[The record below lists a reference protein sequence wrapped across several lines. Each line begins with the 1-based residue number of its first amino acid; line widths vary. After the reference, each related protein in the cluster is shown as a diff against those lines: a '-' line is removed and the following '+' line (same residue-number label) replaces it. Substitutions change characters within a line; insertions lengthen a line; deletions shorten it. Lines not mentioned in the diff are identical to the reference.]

1 MGEEQLL
8 QLAQEFL
15 FSDAGKKLVG
25 EDIDL
30 SVIENQIKSEIQS
43 QALGLESKA
52 SGIDITKKPTLSREE
67 RKANREE
74 EKIQNREEREKRKE
88 ERKEERAERKEARQE
103 RGGTIGQFI
112 PKFGSYKVSG
122 TVYNKFNNRPI
133 KGILV
138 SPAIKDPISGIP
150 IVIGTGSRVAEEV
163 NGKKTIKKE
172 EVETNKEGKFEI
184 SLRLPFLPYNGKVL
198 LEVYLMYTAN
208 SQEVDNSAR
217 DEEGNLILD
226 KNGNEIEINFSPGLQ
241 PILTRER
248 EVKEVLPIF
257 PLTDLATAAEDAL
270 PAYLREYY
278 PVYKDI
284 REATLAPKEKALI
297 FRKQRILKSVE
308 VIQTRLLP
316 LAIELLLAFGITK
329 LSERNQKICP
339 PASALNTNTERRN
352 RVVRQLN
359 QIFRQ
364 ITLNTAIAAALT
376 AIAGSLRSGRKTIEN
391 LPLPLGAPIAV
402 GVPYSVVSKLQTVE
416 AVLKEF
422 ESDNTELN
430 KQIVN
435 GLVLLTAAI
444 TTILVLLK
452 LLDELTQEC
461 ATELNIQPEA
471 ISQELL
477 DLTSEANEEGVVSVN
492 QINGFTLEVQAMD
505 QNAAGNLKRRQAV
518 GKNSQ
523 GIILVKGDPSFSSSD
538 QILINELAFYIQ
550 SNNLK
555 AF

>member
-25 EDIDL
+25 DTIDL
-30 SVIENQIKSEIQS
+30 DSLKTQITSELKS
-43 QALGLESKA
+43 QALKLQSEVNEKN
-52 SGIDITKKPTLSREE
+52 ITEKSTLSREE
-67 RKANREE
+67 RKAARQDER
-74 EKIQNREEREKRKE
+74 IQNREEREKRKE
-88 ERKEERAERKEARQE
+88 ERKEARQERKEARQE

-112 PKFGSYKVSG
+112 PKFGSYKISG
-122 TVYNKFNNRPI
+122 GVYNKFNNTPL
-133 KGILV
+133 KGV
-138 SPAIKDPISGIP
+138 MVVPAIKDPVLGSP
-150 IVIGTGSRVAEEV
+150 IVIGGGERIVERTVD
-163 NGKKTIKKE
+163 GKKV
-172 EVETNKEGKFEI
+172 VEKRNVTTDINGRFEI
-184 SLRLPFLPYNGKVL
+184 SLRLPYLPYNNKIL
-198 LEVYLMYTAN
+198 LEVYLLYKASPIPAT
-208 SQEVDNSAR
+208 DK
-217 DEEGNLILD
+217 EGKVILD
-226 KNGNEIEINFSPGLQ
+226 KNGDEIEIRFSPGLQ

-257 PLTDLATAAEDAL
+257 PLTDLTTAAEDAL
-270 PAYLREYY
+270 PTYLGEYY
-278 PVYKDI
+278 PIYKDV
-284 REATLAPKEKALI
+284 REAILAPKEKALI
-297 FRKQRILKSVE
+297 FRKQRILKSIE
-308 VIQTRLLP
+308 TIQTRLLP
-316 LAIELLLAFGITK
+316 LAIELLLTFGITK

-339 PASALNTNTERRN
+339 SASALNANVERRN

-359 QIFRQ
+359 QIFNQ

-376 AIAGSLRSGRKTIEN
+376 AIAGSLKSGRKTIEN

-402 GVPYSVVSKLQTVE
+402 GVPYSVVSKLQAVE
-416 AVLKEF
+416 KVLEEL

-430 KQIVN
+430 KQIIN

-452 LLDELTQEC
+452 LLDEMTQEC
-461 ATELNIQPEA
+461 ATELNVQPEA
-471 ISQELL
+471 ISQELI
-477 DLTSEANEEGVVSVN
+477 DLSNEATEEGVTSPNVV
-492 QINGFTLEVQAMD
+492 NGFTLEVQTID
-505 QNAAGNLKRRQAV
+505 QNAVGKLKRRQAV

-523 GIILVKGDPSFSSSD
+523 GIILIKGDPSFSSSD

>member
-30 SVIENQIKSEIQS
+30 SSLENQIKTEIQS
-43 QALGLESKA
+43 RALELQSKVNG
-52 SGIDITKKPTLSREE
+52 SDTNQNPTLSREE
-67 RKANREE
+67 RKTARQDERV
-74 EKIQNREEREKRKE
+74 QNREEREKRVK
-88 ERKEERAERKEARQE
+88 ERKEEREIQAEERKE

-112 PKFGSYKVSG
+112 PKFQSYKISG
-122 TVYNKFNNRPI
+122 TVYNKFNNTPI
-133 KGILV
+133 KGVKIV
-138 SPAIKDPISGIP
+138 PALKDPVFGSP
-150 IVIGTGSRVAEEV
+150 IIIGGGSRTAEEINDERIV
-163 NGKKTIKKE
+163 KKE
-172 EVETNKEGKFEI
+172 EVLTNVDGKFEI
-184 SLRLPFLPYNGKVL
+184 FLRLPYLPYNDKVL
-198 LEVYLMYTAN
+198 LETYLLYTAPPTPAT
-208 SQEVDNSAR
+208 DK
-217 DEEGNLILD
+217 EGNIIKD
-226 KNGNEIEINFSPGLQ
+226 ENGNEIEIRFAPGLQ

-248 EVKEVLPIF
+248 EVKEVLPTF
-257 PLTDLATAAEDAL
+257 PLIDLTTAAEDAL
-270 PAYLREYY
+270 PTYLKEYY
-278 PVYKDI
+278 PTYKDV
-284 REATLAPKEKALI
+284 REVLLAPKEKVLV
-297 FRKQRILKSVE
+297 FRKQQILKSINT
-308 VIQTRLLP
+308 IQTRLLP

-339 PASALNTNTERRN
+339 SASILNTNTERRN

-376 AIAGSLRSGRKTIEN
+376 AIATLIKTNRSIVLN
-391 LPLPLGAPIAV
+391 LPIPLGAPIGV
-402 GVPYSVVSKLQTVE
+402 GVPYSAVAKLQEVE
-416 AVLKEF
+416 QVLKEL
-422 ESDNTELN
+422 ESDNVELN
-430 KQIVN
+430 KQIITS
-435 GLVLLTAAI
+435 LILLTASV
-444 TTILVLLK
+444 TTILILLK

-471 ISQELL
+471 ISQELI
-477 DLTSEANEEGVVSVN
+477 DLTNEASEEGVVSVN
-492 QINGFTLEVQAMD
+492 KINGFTLEVQAMD
-505 QNAAGNLKRRQAV
+505 QNAVGNLKRRQAI

-523 GIILVKGDPSFSSSD
+523 GIILIKGDPSFSSSD

>member
-30 SVIENQIKSEIQS
+30 NVIENQVKLELQS
-43 QALGLESKA
+43 QIQNLQTEIGNSNFSLKS
-52 SGIDITKKPTLSREE
+52 DLSREE
-67 RKANREE
+67 RKAIREE
-74 EKIQNREEREKRKE
+74 EKVQNREEREKRREERKEARAERKE
-88 ERKEERAERKEARQE
+88 ERKE
-103 RGGTIGQFI
+103 RGGTVGQFI
-112 PKFGSYKVSG
+112 PKFRSYKVSG

-133 KGILV
+133 KGV
-138 SPAIKDPISGIP
+138 KVVPALKDPVFGTP
-150 IVIGTGSRVAEEV
+150 IIIGGGSRTAEEI
-163 NGKKTIKKE
+163 NDKKIVKKE
-172 EVETNKEGKFEI
+172 DVSTDKDGKFEI
-184 SLRLPFLPYNGKVL
+184 FLRLPYLPYNDKIL
-198 LEVYLMYTAN
+198 LEIYLLYT
-208 SQEVDNSAR
+208 SPSISAT
-217 DEEGNLILD
+217 DEKGDIILD
-226 KNGNEIEINFSPGLQ
+226 RNGNEIKINFSPGLQ

-339 PASALNTNTERRN
+339 PASTLNTNTERRN

-402 GVPYSVVSKLQTVE
+402 GVPYSAVSKLQTVE

-422 ESDNTELN
+422 ESDNIELN

-435 GLVLLTAAI
+435 GLVLLTASI

-461 ATELNIQPEA
+461 ATELNVQPEA
-471 ISQELL
+471 LSQELI
-477 DLTSEANEEGVVSVN
+477 DLSDEASEEGVVSPNLV
-492 QINGFTLEVQAMD
+492 NGFTLEVQAID
-505 QNAAGNLKRRQAV
+505 QNAVGSLKRRQAV

-523 GIILVKGDPSFSSSD
+523 GIILIKGDPSFSSSD